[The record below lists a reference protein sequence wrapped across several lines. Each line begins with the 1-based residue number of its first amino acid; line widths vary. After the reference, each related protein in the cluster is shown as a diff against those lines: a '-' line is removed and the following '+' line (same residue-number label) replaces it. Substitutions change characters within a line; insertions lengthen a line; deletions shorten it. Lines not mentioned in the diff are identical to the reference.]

1 MRATITCSA
10 CGTVLGVPKG
20 GIPKDGLSCNWC
32 GYVTLPDAAP
42 PPAPVEPPARPRR
55 PKDEPVPAAV
65 AAEAPAPSPPPAPKA
80 PPHPYA
86 DDEDDN
92 GEPYEPAP
100 EENPKRKCEE
110 CGRLIDAKA
119 VICVHCGYD
128 ARAGQKAERTFSP
141 IDREWET
148 GWPFQT
154 RLTIFL
160 VFQAINLVTLV
171 ISLAQDGSIPV
182 TLFGICFTVFL
193 QAFLVGTY
201 EKLRIRRNKRGQVEI
216 TIQWRLCFVPRAPKK
231 VEWRK
236 NEGVAFGHYDAT
248 SVVDWF
254 MLFLLLGAGCIG
266 GILFWWLILRSDR
279 FFAALTRDRGYPET
293 YLYRGMNEKQAKEI
307 TQIATDVTG
316 LHLTTPL

>member
-20 GIPKDGLSCNWC
+20 GVPKDGLSCNWC

-42 PPAPVEPPARPRR
+42 PAPAEAPARPRT
-55 PKDEPVPAAV
+55 PKEEPAAV
-65 AAEAPAPSPPPAPKA
+65 AADAPKPKA
-80 PPHPYA
+80 RLHRHA
-86 DDEDDN
+86 EHEDDD
-92 GEPYEPAP
+92 GQPYDLPP

-110 CGRLIDAKA
+110 CGKLIDETA
-119 VICVHCGYD
+119 VVCIHCGYD
-128 ARAGQKAERTFSP
+128 ARAGRKTERTFAP
-141 IDREWET
+141 IDREWEA
-148 GWPFQT
+148 GWSFQT

-160 VFQAINLVTLV
+160 VMQAVNVATLV
-171 ISLAQDGSIPV
+171 FSLSVDGSVPV
-182 TLFGICFTVFL
+182 TLFGIVLSVAL

-201 EKLRIRRNKRGQVEI
+201 EKLRIRRNKKGQVEI
-216 TIQWRLCFVPRAPKK
+216 TIQWRVCFIPLAATK
-231 VEWRK
+231 VDWRK

-254 MLFLLLGAGCIG
+254 MLFLLFGAGCIG
-266 GILFWWLILRSDR
+266 AVLFWWLILRSDR
-279 FFAALTRDRGYPET
+279 FFAALTRDRGYPDT

-316 LHLTTPL
+316 LHLTTAL